1 MIRTGCTAESN
12 CLRTDA
18 QREALAEVDPRRR
31 APEDGEGENVED
43 GERDE
48 GVPALLIALCQELG
62 GRAIRRQRGVPNE
75 ARDDRARCFECSA
88 GKERLGKK

>member
-1 MIRTGCTAESN
+1 M
-12 CLRTDA
+12 
-18 QREALAEVDPRRR
+18 
-31 APEDGEGENVED
+31 ED

-48 GVPALLIALCQELG
+48 GVPALLIALCQELCG
-62 GRAIRRQRGVPNE
+62 SAIRRQRGVPNE